1 MWANTGFRVLSLSK
15 KLNREV
21 HLPADLKGI
30 KIRVTTSK
38 VAAYKDPERKELVAC
53 PVSFAAIYQRE
64 AARV

>member
-1 MWANTGFRVLSLSK
+1 MQEQLGVPVLDGVACGVRLA
-15 KLNREV
+15 E
-21 HLPADLKGI
+21 DLHSYGL
-30 KIRVTTSK
+30 TTSK